1 MVIPPMR
8 KIPQPFLRPAQLFVF
23 LWLLATA
30 FPVVAQTDFSCRAEV
45 NRTTVPRG
53 GNIVLTI
60 SAEGDVG
67 WSADFILPEFS
78 GVRVQSGGT
87 NQSMSVINGKARTS
101 VSRTWYLTVETEKD
115 FTIDPVRINSPTGDC
130 RTRPIRI
137 TVTAPLPP
145 KKIPPANTGNRVPA
159 PSGNDVGGA
168 GSQSGQPGDDIFL
181 TLDVDHEE
189 AWVGQQIILSFRY
202 WRRIQPWNNPSYQA
216 PRTEGFWREGLG
228 VEKNYRKVV
237 KGRAYSVT
245 EIRYSLFPTRS
256 GELVVE
262 PAELSFPEGVF
273 DRFFNSRRSRR
284 GPNILKTRSLVI
296 KVNELPAPRPK
307 GFSGIVASR
316 LSLQASVDRG
326 TVPRGEALGM
336 KVILIADGFLKGF
349 SGLSIPAP
357 EGARMHDASES
368 FRSRVAQDR
377 ISGEI
382 TVEKV
387 IIPSEEGQMTIPSL
401 ELSWFDSGRGEY
413 RTARTPSRQVEVT
426 PSDLPRVGDDSSGF
440 LRNEI
445 SRLGDDLAFIHQVP
459 GHLARR
465 AGPWLGS
472 FGWWIVF
479 LLPAVLLAVLRF
491 YLRRLSADRRNP
503 AARRLRL
510 SLATARAEL
519 TTASG
524 QADSPECMNSLARSI
539 AGFVA
544 DCTDRSPA
552 SVGATEVVDYC
563 DDLELPENGR
573 RLVRIMDEC
582 DSARYGGARIAGG
595 ADLVSEVE
603 TLLVELDEIR
613 KKRAE
618 TSTTSSGPVLGLLA
632 VAFLLALA
640 TPAVM
645 AQEPDAAGRPGA
657 DPVRLTAEGN
667 QAYTEGRTDQAL
679 DLYLEAQ
686 SLGVNDAVLHFNLGN
701 TYARRGELGQAV
713 ASYLRARRLAPRD
726 RDIQTNLTWV
736 RQHIKDLELT
746 DQKLPLFIAQAAA
759 VIAALTLDQWGWV
772 LLLVVWITSALVAWA
787 WYREDFGTNLRR
799 ALLVSAACLL
809 VVATVTVGR
818 WYHEQVRNEAVV
830 IVEMAEVKSGPA
842 ENFPV
847 LFQVHDGLTVN
858 IEGEREGWVRIGLG
872 GEWVG
877 WLTSDSVT
885 SVRLD
890 RDQVSGR

>member
-1 MVIPPMR
+1 MVIPPMLT
-8 KIPQPFLRPAQLFVF
+8 IPQPFLRPAQLFVF
-23 LWLLATA
+23 LWLLTTA
-30 FPVVAQTDFSCRAEV
+30 FPVIAQTDYTCRAEV
-45 NRTTVPRG
+45 NRSSVPQG

-67 WSADFILPEFS
+67 WSADFILPDFP

-101 VSRTWYLTVETEKD
+101 VSRTWYLTVETGDD
-115 FTIDPVRINSPTGDC
+115 FIIDPVRISSPNGEC
-130 RTRPIRI
+130 RTKPIHI
-137 TVTAPLPP
+137 TVTAPAPP
-145 KKIPPANTGNRVPA
+145 KTIPPTNTGNRVQAPA
-159 PSGNDVGGA
+159 GGDVGTPGN
-168 GSQSGQPGDDIFL
+168 QSGQPGDDIFL

-237 KGRAYSVT
+237 KGRAYNVT

-256 GELVVE
+256 GELTVE

-284 GPNILKTRSLVI
+284 GPNVLKTRSLVI
-296 KVNELPAPRPK
+296 KVNELPTPRPS

-316 LSLQASVDRG
+316 LSLQASVDRE

-336 KVILIADGFLKGF
+336 KVVLIADGFLKGF
-349 SGLSIPAP
+349 SGLHILAP
-357 EGARMHDASES
+357 EEARMHDASES

-387 IIPSEEGQMTIPSL
+387 IIPSEEGLMTIPSL
-401 ELSWFDSGRGEY
+401 ELSWFDSGHGEY
-413 RTARTPSRQVEVT
+413 RTARTPSREIEVT

-459 GHLARR
+459 DHLARR

-472 FGWWIVF
+472 FGWWGVF
-479 LLPAVLLAVLRF
+479 LLPVVLLALLRL

-519 TTASG
+519 ATASG
-524 QADSPECMNSLARSI
+524 QVDSPGCMTSLARSI

-544 DCTDRSPA
+544 DCTDRPLA
-552 SVGATEVVDYC
+552 AVGGGEVGDYC
-563 DDLELPENGR
+563 DGLGLPDIGR
-573 RLVRIMDEC
+573 RLVRIMGEC
-582 DSARYGGARIAGG
+582 DLARYGGARFAGG

-603 TLLVELDEIR
+603 TLLEKLDETR

-618 TSTTSSGPVLGLLA
+618 ASAASSGPGPGLLTM
-632 VAFLLALA
+632 VFLLALA
-640 TPAVM
+640 TPVAM
-645 AQEPDAAGRPGA
+645 AQEQDAGSRPGA
-657 DPVRLTAEGN
+657 DPVRLVAEGN
-667 QAYTEGRTDQAL
+667 QAYTEGHTDKAL
-679 DLYLEAQ
+679 GLYLEAQ

-701 TYARRGELGQAV
+701 TYGRRVDLGQEV
-713 ASYLRARRLAPRD
+713 ASYLRARRLDPRD
-726 RDIQTNLTWV
+726 RDIHTNLTWV

-759 VIAALTLDQWGWV
+759 VIAALTLDQWGMV
-772 LLLVVWITSALVAWA
+772 LLLAVWFTAALVARA

-799 ALLVSAACLL
+799 ALLASAACLL

-818 WYHEQVRNEAVV
+818 WYHEEVRNEAVV
-830 IVEMAEVKSGPA
+830 IVAMAEVKSGPA

-858 IEGEREGWVRIGLG
+858 IEGQREGWVRIGLG

-890 RDQVSGR
+890 PDQTSGR